1 MMPPDHAERGQQQ
14 SSQST
19 QYNSL
24 QRSGDTT
31 SVTDPKDNATS
42 NVYDA
47 DRRLITRRPRG
58 HPQRRAR
65 ALFGY
70 LNDALYRDLLAAN

>member
-1 MMPPDHAERGQQQ
+1 V
-14 SSQST
+14 
-19 QYNSL
+19 
-24 QRSGDTT
+24 GDTT
-31 SVTDPKDNATS
+31 SVTDPKDNVTS

-47 DRRLITRRPRG
+47 DRRLINTTSPG

-70 LNDALYRDLLAAN
+70 FDDALYRDLLAAN